1 MIKGIG
7 IDIIDIKRIK
17 SVIEKFGEKFY
28 EKILTEKEITANLS
42 RRSLS
47 RILLAGL
54 LRRKHIQKHS
64 AREYPRNLIGKI

>member
-28 EKILTEKEITANLS
+28 EKILTGT
-42 RRSLS
+42 
-47 RILLAGL
+47 
-54 LRRKHIQKHS
+54 
-64 AREYPRNLIGKI
+64 